1 MKCQF
6 LQDVAD
12 VPPRRA
18 PGYTQHLG
26 DLSICQSARDKLS
39 HLTLANRQ
47 GLSRGRRI
55 TRLQANQGAPAGVP
69 PSGVSEL
76 FE

>member
-1 MKCQF
+1 MKRQL

-18 PGYTQHLG
+18 PGYAQHLG
-26 DLSICQSARDKLS
+26 DLSIGQPARDKLR

-55 TRLQANQGAPAGVP
+55 TRPQPNQGTPTRVP
-69 PSGVSEL
+69 PSGVAEL
-76 FE
+76 LE